1 MVRKIFKKVKVKKN
15 RKKISDP
22 NFENGQHFFVQFLK
36 IDPKF
41 IFKKHD
47 FSFQTIMLY
56 FSKFYKKNC
65 DDKIF

>member
-1 MVRKIFKKVKVKKN
+1 MVRKIFEKVRVKKN

-36 IDPKF
+36 TDPEF

-47 FSFQTIMLY
+47 FSF
-56 FSKFYKKNC
+56 
-65 DDKIF
+65 